1 VSSGSPLSAKTTLVE
16 PPAVKRGLVHVFFAY
31 DVGLSIDLTAC
42 QQHISDMT
50 ELAHIK
56 HKGHAPQYFQFDP
69 PPLRV
74 TQEIAPLEIGAYRT
88 SNTTDMVLY
97 DFGGASVRYTIPFSG
112 SFDELIDLSVRLS
125 ASALLSD
132 DARQRVAHVLA
143 VIEGAVLKPGI
154 AAVSEDYIVFEIDEF
169 DGPVAPSELG
179 SRHADALA
187 RLLRS
192 ENDPLSEQEVSD
204 ALANRVSFGASDVAI
219 IDWNAALL
227 YDREPEDVLTV
238 LEFANIQLLE
248 VRFLDS
254 QLDKSLDRA
263 YEGMN
268 IPRSWKQRRLPSDA
282 RAYLKNVAQMQVDG
296 AILFERVSNA
306 LKLLGDQY
314 LARVYRSASQRYR
327 LNEWNAG
334 ILRKLETIDSIYQK
348 VHDQSTGVRME
359 LMEWIVIVLI
369 AVELVLSLVTAIGPR
384 H

>member
-1 VSSGSPLSAKTTLVE
+1 M
-16 PPAVKRGLVHVFFAY
+16 KRGLVHVFFAY
-31 DVGLSIDLTAC
+31 DIGLSVELTAC

-69 PPLRV
+69 LPLRV
-74 TQEIAPLEIGAYRT
+74 TQEIAPLEIGAHKT
-88 SNTTDMVLY
+88 SSTADMVLY
-97 DFGGASVRYTIPFSG
+97 DFGGASVRYTIPFNG
-112 SFDELIDLSVRLS
+112 SFDELIELSVRLS
-125 ASALLSD
+125 GTTLLHD
-132 DARQRVAHVLA
+132 DSRQRVAHLLA
-143 VIEGAVLKPGI
+143 VIESAVLKPGI
-154 AAVSEDYIVFEIDEF
+154 AAVSEDYIVFDVDEF
-169 DGPVAPSELG
+169 DEDLSPSELH
-179 SRHADALA
+179 SSHADAVA
-187 RLLRS
+187 RLLRA
-192 ENDPLSEQEVSD
+192 EIDPLSEQEVTD
-204 ALANRVSFGASDVAI
+204 ALANRVSFGTSDVAI

-227 YDREPEDVLTV
+227 FDREPEDVLTV

-254 QLDKSLDRA
+254 QLDRSLDRA

-268 IPRSWKQRRLPSDA
+268 LPRSWKQRRLPSDA
-282 RAYLKNVAQMQVDG
+282 RAYLRSVAQMQVDG

-334 ILRKLETIDSIYQK
+334 ILRKLDTIDSVYQK

-369 AVELVLSLVTAIGPR
+369 AVELLLSLVTALGW
-384 H
+384 HA

>member
-1 VSSGSPLSAKTTLVE
+1 MPPDTSQVVKPLI
-16 PPAVKRGLVHVFFAY
+16 VKRGLVHVYFAY
-31 DVGLSIDLTAC
+31 DVGLSIELTAC
-42 QQHISDMT
+42 QQHISYMT

-74 TQEIAPLEIGAYRT
+74 TQEITPLEIGSHRT
-88 SNTTDMVLY
+88 SSTADMVLY

-112 SFDELIDLSVRLS
+112 SFDEMIALSVGLTES
-125 ASALLSD
+125 PLLRD
-132 DARQRVAHVLA
+132 DSRQRVAHVLA

-154 AAVSEDYIVFEIDEF
+154 AAMSEDYSVFEVDEF
-169 DGPVAPSELG
+169 ASELAPSDLSACYGHEV
-179 SRHADALA
+179 A

-192 ENDPLSEQEVSD
+192 EKDALSEQEVAD
-204 ALANRVSFGASDVAI
+204 ALANRVSFGANDVAI
-219 IDWNAALL
+219 IDWNGALL
-227 YDREPEDVLTV
+227 FDREPEDVLTV

-248 VRFLDS
+248 VRFLDA
-254 QLDKSLDRA
+254 QLDRALDRA

-268 IPRSWKQRRLPSDA
+268 LPRGWTQARLPSDA
-282 RAYLKNVAQMQVDG
+282 RAYLRSVGQMQVDG

-314 LARVYRSASQRYR
+314 LARVYRAASQRYR
-327 LNEWNAG
+327 LAEWNAG

-369 AVELVLSLVTAIGPR
+369 AVELLLSLVTALGW
-384 H
+384 HA